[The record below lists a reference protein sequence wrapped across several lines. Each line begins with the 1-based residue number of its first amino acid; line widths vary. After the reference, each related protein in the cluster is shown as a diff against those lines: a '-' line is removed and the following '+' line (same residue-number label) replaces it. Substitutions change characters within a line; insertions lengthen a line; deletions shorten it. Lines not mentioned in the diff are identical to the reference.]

1 MGRRRMRLQVAAL
14 LLLCSAC
21 LVQAAPVVGE
31 PPPVDLIGTTPEGE
45 QIRISEHRGKVMV
58 VSFWASWCGYCRR
71 QFALLDHLQ
80 GAAGAERLRV
90 VVVNFKEPASDYRR
104 VRRALRTSPVTW
116 THDRDGALSDA
127 FGVESVPY
135 LFVFDKAGNLAG
147 RRNGYSDASAADT
160 IELINALM
168 RDPDPAV
175 AVPGAVDTVATGI
188 AGD

>member
-1 MGRRRMRLQVAAL
+1 MG
-14 LLLCSAC
+14 
-21 LVQAAPVVGE
+21 
-31 PPPVDLIGTTPEGE
+31 
-45 QIRISEHRGKVMV
+45 

-147 RRNGYSDASAADT
+147 RRTAMDARCATRSNDKR
-160 IELINALM
+160 NDG
-168 RDPDPAV
+168 DPDPRGRDRA
-175 AVPGAVDTVATGI
+175 
-188 AGD
+188 